1 MIFYRKHNFI
11 FSTDKVVNMAKVLR
25 VSNAVEEISLTKE
38 NAIAFRRV
46 LGVEPKN
53 REGAYVY
60 IEREMLE
67 RLRGLRRGE
76 LSDAVNIG
84 LNIVMVQRGML

>member
-1 MIFYRKHNFI
+1 
-11 FSTDKVVNMAKVLR
+11 MAKVLR
-25 VSNAVEEISLTKE
+25 VSNAVEEINLTKE

-46 LGVEPKN
+46 LGIEPKN

>member
-1 MIFYRKHNFI
+1 
-11 FSTDKVVNMAKVLR
+11 MATTLR
-25 VSNAVEEISLTKE
+25 LSNAVEEISLTKE

>member
-1 MIFYRKHNFI
+1 
-11 FSTDKVVNMAKVLR
+11 MAKVLR

-46 LGVEPKN
+46 LGIEPKN

-76 LSDAVNIG
+76 LSDAVNLG